1 MGIKNS
7 SETRVKPLGQAI
19 LREHDQL
26 KMVLELINASPIGDF
41 EDKNVYFKD
50 EGCGRKEKSLPATP
64 QHLLSILELIQ
75 KNSDYRNSIRKKAIR
90 ASKKE
95 ERALLFELDNDAF
108 IKARKIVSNH
118 TKGNQNLWAS
128 FEGESRPDLFIEND
142 KAIVLVEGKRTE
154 SDTTGEV
161 LYLENRSQMV
171 RHIENALYYSNYK
184 KKVIAFYIID
194 GDCNYH
200 NHCTKDAL
208 INDVKNE
215 TIRKS
220 DEIEKLIIGSFYGY
234 TTWQEIG
241 EHLGIQYK

>member
-1 MGIKNS
+1 MGINNS

-19 LREHDQL
+19 IRDHDQL
-26 KMVLELINASPIGDF
+26 NKVLELVNASPIGDF
-41 EDKNVYFKD
+41 EDMNVYFTDD
-50 EGCGRKEKSLPATP
+50 ECGRKEKSLPATSH
-64 QHLLSILELIQ
+64 HLLSILELIQ
-75 KNSDYRNSIRKKAIR
+75 NNSDFRNSIRKKATT

-95 ERALLFELDNDAF
+95 ERTLLFELDNDAF
-108 IKARKIVSNH
+108 FKAREIVSNH
-118 TKGNQNLWAS
+118 IKGNQNRWAY

-142 KAIVLVEGKRTE
+142 KAIILVEGKRTE

-161 LYLENRSQMV
+161 SYLENRSQMV
-171 RHIENALYYSNYK
+171 RHIENALYYSHYK

-194 GDCNYH
+194 GNCDYH

-208 INDVKNE
+208 IEDLKNE

-220 DEIEKLIIGSFYGY
+220 DEIEKSIIGSFYGY

-241 EHLGIQYK
+241 NHLGIQYK